1 MESSWPSQILNI
13 ILQLT
18 LNHTS
23 MIDTVALWH
32 SWSLDQGGL
41 KAAGKRLI
49 SGKEK
54 ELQIEELGYLATLLH
69 D

>member
-1 MESSWPSQILNI
+1 MESSWPSQILQAL

-49 SGKEK
+49 LGKEK
-54 ELQIEELGYLATLLH
+54 ELYLATLLH